1 MKILLVANY
10 ELDRQESMQRF
21 AAALEAGLVERG
33 QEVRVVKPGVVLG
46 RLVGDRSRLRKWL
59 GYIDKLILFPRKLGR
74 LAEWADVVHIC
85 DHSNAPYTIS
95 VRGRP
100 VVVTCHDL
108 LAIRSSLDELEE
120 NPTGW
125 SGRLYQRLILAGL
138 KKSPVIICVSES
150 TRADVERL
158 VQGRQQ
164 TLYVVHNGLNYPYSP
179 MSRDD
184 SDRHFKQLG
193 LTRGKYLLH
202 VGGNHW
208 YKNRMGVLR
217 IFREL
222 IRRPDMRDLNLIL
235 AGESCT
241 AEMNVYIA
249 RNELD
254 ARVTVLTGIT
264 NEQLRALYSSATG
277 MLFPSLHEGFGW
289 PIIEAHACGCPVF
302 TTNRPPMTEVGG
314 MSAIY
319 IDPEN
324 IVDAAVRIAAALD
337 ANEGGGE
344 LALKNADRFTLGEM
358 IDGYVSMYK
367 RLVDE
372 AGSSK
377 KDGNS

>member
-1 MKILLVANY
+1 MNILLVANY

-33 QEVRVVKPGVVLG
+33 QVVRVVKPGVVLG

-59 GYIDKLILFPRKLGR
+59 GYIDKLILFPRKLSR

-85 DHSNAPYTIS
+85 DHSNAPYTTS

-108 LAIRSSLDELEE
+108 LAIRSALDELEE

-125 SGRLYQRLILAGL
+125 TGRFYQRLIRVGL
-138 KKSPVIICVSES
+138 RKSPVIICVSES
-150 TRADVERL
+150 TRADVARL
-158 VQGRQQ
+158 VHGRQQ
-164 TLYVVHNGLNYPYSP
+164 TLCVVHNGLNYPYSP
-179 MSRDD
+179 MSRED
-184 SDRHFKQLG
+184 SERHIRLLG
-193 LTRGKYLLH
+193 LASGKYLLH

-235 AGESCT
+235 AGEPCA
-241 AEMNVYIA
+241 AEMSVYIA
-249 RNELD
+249 DNELG
-254 ARVTVLTGIT
+254 ARVMVLSGIT
-264 NEQLRALYSSATG
+264 NEQLRALYSAAAG
-277 MLFPSLHEGFGW
+277 LLFPSLHEGFGW

-314 MSAIY
+314 VSAIY

-324 IVDAAVRIAAALD
+324 SVDAAVRIAAALD
-337 ANEGGGE
+337 AKEGGGD
-344 LALKNADRFTLGEM
+344 LALKNAARFTHSRM
-358 IDGYVSMYK
+358 IEEYISVYQ
-367 RLVDE
+367 RVTDE
-372 AGSSK
+372 LGSSK
-377 KDGNS
+377 K